1 MNTGDGPGYGV
12 LSAEDRNWGVAAHA
26 SAVVG
31 AWIALGLIGPLVVLV
46 ARGDRSPFVRAHA
59 VEALNFNIT
68 ILIYAAVCWVLTFV
82 LIGFPLLLAVGL
94 LWLVCTVLG
103 ILKASKGEPYRYPL
117 TIRIVH

>member
-1 MNTGDGPGYGV
+1 MNTGESQGYGV

-46 ARGDRSPFVRAHA
+46 AKGGESPFIRSHA
-59 VEALNFNIT
+59 VEALNFNISV
-68 ILIYAAVCWVLTFV
+68 LIYAAVGWVLTFV
-82 LIGFPLLLAVGL
+82 LIGVPLLLAIGL

-103 ILKASKGEPYRYPL
+103 IVKANKGELYRYPL
-117 TIRIVH
+117 TIRLVH

>member
-1 MNTGDGPGYGV
+1 MNSGESQGYGV

-46 ARGDRSPFVRAHA
+46 AKGGESPFVRAHA
-59 VEALNFNIT
+59 VEALNFNISV
-68 ILIYAAVCWVLTFV
+68 LIYAAVGWVLTFV
-82 LIGFPLLLAVGL
+82 LIGFPLLLAIGL

-103 ILKASKGEPYRYPL
+103 IVKASKGELYRYPL
-117 TIRIVH
+117 TIRLVH